1 MAYEALLLLAVLFV
15 ATYLFLA
22 LFGSAVQPPRRYGL
36 QLWLLVV
43 VGIYFTWFWTH
54 GGQTLAMKTWR
65 LRLVMDG
72 GDAVGWRIAL
82 LRFICA
88 LPSIGLGFGIVWALI
103 DREGKFWHDR
113 LARTRLQRV
122 DTSGH

>member
-15 ATYLFLA
+15 ATCLFLA

-43 VGIYFTWFWTH
+43 VGIYFIGFWTH

-65 LRLVMDG
+65 LRLVMNG
-72 GDAVGWRIAL
+72 GNAIDWRTAL
-82 LRFICA
+82 LRFIYC

-103 DREGKFWHDR
+103 DKEGKFWHDR
-113 LARTRLQRV
+113 MAHTRLQHIYT
-122 DTSGH
+122 DGH